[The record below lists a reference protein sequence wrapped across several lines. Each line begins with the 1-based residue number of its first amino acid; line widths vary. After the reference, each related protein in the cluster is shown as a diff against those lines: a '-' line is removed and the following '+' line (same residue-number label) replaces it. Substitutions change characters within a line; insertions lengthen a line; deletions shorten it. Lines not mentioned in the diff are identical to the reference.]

1 MTNNSLTYYF
11 SGLIVAVFV
20 LFFFQLVKLI
30 FLYMSIA
37 KANKSENILESTSK
51 TPLKWILAKYENSIN
66 IQVGNVKKTNVP
78 ASEFFSEFSACKA
91 HNVNLRMLDAASGT
105 LVGLGLLGTFL
116 GLTLGIEGFDS
127 SNTENIQN
135 SINNLLSGMG
145 TAFYTSLFG
154 MTLSII
160 FTFIDKVFR
169 NKLSKQLFML
179 NERLDEMYYI
189 DDNNVNALN
198 Y

>member
-37 KANKSENILESTSK
+37 KANKSENILESTGK

-160 FTFIDKVFR
+160 FYLYRQGF
-169 NKLSKQLFML
+169 SQ
-179 NERLDEMYYI
+179 
-189 DDNNVNALN
+189 
-198 Y
+198 